1 MLQDAFKSTILLL
14 VIFCLLKALI
24 LICTSGLFC
33 LATLFLRDTVGLL
46 PLTSC
51 ILLSSKSN
59 LVFSFP
65 LKDTREDLRDPNTG
79 RVAMLKQGRGG
90 SEAGRGLKPCGL
102 GEKS

>member
-1 MLQDAFKSTILLL
+1 MLQDAFKSKILLL

-24 LICTSGLFC
+24 PICTSGLFC
-33 LATLFLRDTVGLL
+33 LATLFLRDTVGLS

-51 ILLSSKSN
+51 ILLSSKS

-65 LKDTREDLRDPNTG
+65 LKDTWEDLRDPSTG
-79 RVAMLKQGRGG
+79 RVAMLKQGQGG
-90 SEAGRGLKPCGL
+90 SEAGRVLKPCGL